1 MKLSE
6 IDQNLAVAS
15 ELNLDGLVYRN
26 AMEEHLRDTH
36 FQVYQVYR
44 EKNPDIPVSL
54 ISRPNIRL
62 GADADARLW
71 NTFYHTYRRA
81 LDYGDRNVYY
91 VDGFRLFSGRR
102 RHDSTVD
109 GTHPNDLGF
118 FRMAEVVGEVVKY
131 CLPGTGDVYEI

>member
-54 ISRPNIRL
+54 I
-62 GADADARLW
+62 D
-71 NTFYHTYRRA
+71 
-81 LDYGDRNVYY
+81 LD
-91 VDGFRLFSGRR
+91 
-102 RHDSTVD
+102 
-109 GTHPNDLGF
+109 
-118 FRMAEVVGEVVKY
+118 MVVPDMMLHVR
-131 CLPGTGDVYEI
+131 